1 MPSLAHRIA
10 HFLSICASKMGDSM
24 KEKVSV
30 YAEDMTDDMMN
41 KAIAVASAAFKNTSN
56 REYGGPYKDTASYIR
71 QQFEKL
77 YGPSWNCVVGRHF
90 GSYVTHEI
98 KTYIYFSVKAHVS
111 VLLWKT

>member
-1 MPSLAHRIA
+1 
-10 HFLSICASKMGDSM
+10 MGDSM